1 MEKNLYKKLSIIQE
15 KLKAPKNQYNS
26 FGKYNYRSCEDILEG
41 LKPYL
46 RDLGLVLNIFDDI
59 EVKGNRYYI
68 KATAKLIDV
77 ETSEF
82 IESYAYA
89 REAEN
94 KKGMDSAQVT
104 GATSSYAR
112 KYALNGL
119 FAIDDTKDSDY
130 YNNEET
136 IQNSKPKQAKKQVK
150 NTPRKLADEK
160 TVLIENMFDT
170 AKQAGLELMKVK
182 ERMASEYQKTST
194 ADLTEDEIME
204 ITAWIAQQSFL

>member
-15 KLKAPKNQYNS
+15 KLKAPKNQYNK

-170 AKQAGLELMKVK
+170 AKQAGLELMNVK
-182 ERMASEYQKTST
+182 ERMASEYQKTSS

>member
-1 MEKNLYKKLSIIQE
+1 MEKNLYKKLSFIQE
-15 KLKAPKNQYNS
+15 KLKAPKNQYNR

-46 RDLGLVLNIFDDI
+46 RDLGLVLNLFDDI

-150 NTPRKLADEK
+150 NTPRKPADKK

-170 AKQAGLELMKVK
+170 AKQAGIELMKVK
-182 ERMASEYQKTST
+182 ERMASEYQKTSS
-194 ADLTEDEIME
+194 ADLTEDEIVE
-204 ITAWIAQQSFL
+204 ITSWIAQQSFL